1 MLNIDEKN
9 IYRMQKTYP
18 IGTYQ
23 HRFQTPYF
31 SAYKT
36 TPPYPHL
43 CRVTWHKP
51 NIVTWRNWS
60 APTFAATT
68 HRRVIYLKA
77 ALEYKYFDLKHF
89 EQSPGNLLAGSG
101 EYSPIS
107 TTTWQ
112 IMLFDLSLFI
122 FSNAFVS
129 FAYSGYPVCNMLLK
143 RSRVH
148 CLREIAINY

>member
-1 MLNIDEKN
+1 MFSVC
-9 IYRMQKTYP
+9 T
-18 IGTYQ
+18 IGTFQ
-23 HRFQTPYF
+23 HHFQVPYF
-31 SAYKT
+31 SDYKT
-36 TPPYPHL
+36 TPPYPPL

-51 NIVTWRNWS
+51 NIVTSRNWS
-60 APTFAATT
+60 APVFPATS
-68 HRRVIYLKA
+68 RVIVIYLKA
-77 ALEYKYFDLKHF
+77 TSEYKYFDLKYF
-89 EQSPGNLLAGSG
+89 EPSPGNLLTGSG

-107 TTTWQ
+107 TMTWG

-129 FAYSGYPVCNMLLK
+129 FAYSSCYLVCNMLLK